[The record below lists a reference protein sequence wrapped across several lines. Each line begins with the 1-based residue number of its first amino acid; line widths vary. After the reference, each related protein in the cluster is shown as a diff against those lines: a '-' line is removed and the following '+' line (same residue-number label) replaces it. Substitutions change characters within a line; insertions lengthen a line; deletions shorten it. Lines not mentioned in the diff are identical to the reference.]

1 MKCITADSNITKET
15 HSGHSEGIYTCL
27 TNTAKWLT
35 LTLVIV
41 WQESTSLNDLL
52 KVL

>member
-1 MKCITADSNITKET
+1 MKCITADGNITKKM
-15 HSGHSEGIYTCL
+15 HSGHSEGMYTCL
-27 TNTAKWLT
+27 TNTAKLLT
-35 LTLVIV
+35 LMLVIV